1 MENTLR
7 RRYIGRVTPREKL
20 LRLIE
25 DLPEQDIELIL
36 EFGKEL
42 VADEEPVPI
51 PEAWKTFSDGT
62 PQPDWLSMLR
72 RQRAAH

>member
-1 MENTLR
+1 
-7 RRYIGRVTPREKL
+7 VTPKEKL
-20 LRLIE
+20 LRLVE
-25 DLPEQDIELIL
+25 DLPEKDIELIL
-36 EFGKEL
+36 EFGEEL
-42 VADEEPVPI
+42 ASDPGDVPI